1 MTPARSRVLAKT
13 LFTIFVA
20 LLVAEVALEVAART
34 GPRPPTSSLLGDLG
48 FTITF
53 ALFPIVGL
61 ILALRRPE
69 NALGWLMLAMG
80 VILAVPTEAYGV
92 FAYSRGWSGAEW
104 AIASTQWTWVPEI
117 GLAGTFVLMLFPDG
131 HLPSPRWR
139 WVAWTVGIGIVVSS
153 VAVLFGPGSLADNGY
168 PQLRN
173 PFGIEALKPFLA
185 VAVVSIAT
193 IPLGI
198 IAAAVSLVV
207 RYRRGDPTER
217 LQIRWLTAAAIVVA
231 ALYAAAM
238 IATTAQ
244 NASWA
249 GGGSGWISALQNLAV
264 VSFALVPIAIG
275 FAVLKYRL
283 YDIDL
288 VIRKAVVV
296 GAIAVFFT
304 AVYAAIVGGIG
315 ALVQTHAT
323 TQLSFVAAAVMALLF
338 QPVLA
343 RARRIADRVV
353 YGKRATPYE
362 VLSEFS
368 DRLGGTYAADDVLP
382 RMARI
387 VAEGVGAARAD
398 VWLLVGDRL
407 RVAASWPSDVERSTA
422 VALSDGALPA
432 LPHADEAFSVEQ
444 RGEILGALAVAMPAN
459 DPLDDAKRKL
469 VSDLAGQA
477 GLVLR
482 NVRLTEDL
490 RARLEDLQAAQKRL
504 VAAQDAERRRLE
516 RNIHDGAQQQLV
528 ALSVKLRLTQSLV
541 GPDPE
546 KAEAML
552 TELQTQTTETLEDL
566 RDLARGIYPPLLA
579 DQGLPAALEAQARK
593 SALQIDIA
601 PGGVG
606 RFPQEMEAAVYFS
619 VLEALQNVAKYAGA
633 SHAEVRLAAADG
645 RLRFEVRDDGNGFDP
660 SQTRYGTG
668 LQGIADRLGALE
680 GSLDVRS
687 EPGLGTTVAGEIPV
701 DTMPGTERGD
711 AADVGTP
718 ATNGDLTR
726 KPEAVG

>member
-1 MTPARSRVLAKT
+1 MTRDRSRVLAKT
-13 LFTIFVA
+13 LFAIFVVF
-20 LLVAEVALEVAART
+20 LVAEVVLEVAARQ
-34 GPRPPTSSLLGDLG
+34 GPRSPTSSLLGDLG

-80 VILAVPTEAYGV
+80 VILAIPTEAYGV
-92 FAYSRGWSGAEW
+92 FAYSRGWSGADW

-131 HLPSPRWR
+131 HLPSPRRR
-139 WVAWTVGIGIVVSS
+139 WVAWTVGIGMVVSS
-153 VAVLFGPGSLADNGY
+153 VAVLLGPGSLADNGY

-173 PFGIEALKPFLA
+173 PFGIEALKPFVG
-185 VAVVSIAT
+185 VAAIFITT

-207 RYRRGDPTER
+207 RYRRGDSTER

-238 IATTAQ
+238 IATTTQ
-244 NASWA
+244 NVAWS
-249 GGGSGWISALQNLAV
+249 GGGRGWISALQNLAV

-315 ALVQTHAT
+315 ALVQSRAT
-323 TQLSFVAAAVMALLF
+323 TELSFVAAAVVALLF
-338 QPVLA
+338 QPVLR
-343 RARRIADRVV
+343 RARRLADRVV
-353 YGKRATPYE
+353 YGHRATPYE

-368 DRLGGTYAADDVLP
+368 DRVGGTYAADDVLS

-387 VAEGVGAARAD
+387 VAEGVGAARGD

-407 RVAASWPSDVERSTA
+407 RVAASWPSDAERSSA
-422 VALSDGALPA
+422 VALSEGRLPA
-432 LPHADEAFSVEQ
+432 LPNADEAFPVEQ
-444 RGEILGALAVAMPAN
+444 RGELLGALAVAMPAN

-482 NVRLTEDL
+482 NVLLTEDL
-490 RARLEDLQAAQKRL
+490 RARLEDLKAAQKRL

-528 ALSVKLRLTQSLV
+528 ALSVKLRLAQSLV
-541 GPDPE
+541 ARDPG
-546 KAEAML
+546 KAEGML
-552 TELQTQTTETLEDL
+552 TELQAQTTETLEDL

-579 DQGLPAALEAQARK
+579 DKGLPAALEAQARK
-593 SALQIDIA
+593 SALPVEIA
-601 PGGVG
+601 PDGVA
-606 RFPQEMEAAVYFS
+606 RYPQEVEAAVYFS

-633 SHAEVRLAAADG
+633 SRAEVRLSATDG
-645 RLRFEVRDDGNGFDP
+645 HLRFEVEDDGSGFDP
-660 SQTRYGTG
+660 TRTVYGTG

-687 EPGLGTTVAGEIPV
+687 EPGHGTTVAGEIPV
-701 DTMPGTERGD
+701 ETSIATGHIE
-711 AADVGTP
+711 DVGAP
-718 ATNGDLTR
+718 VTNGDGAR
-726 KPEAVG
+726 KPETVR